1 MSEEL
6 QSEFAEE
13 MAKTYELSAKFGHSP
28 ARFIHLAEG
37 YGAVNAA
44 KKLVISSDINSGL
57 KKLKKRGKLDLAMES
72 VMLNERYE
80 SLFTK
85 DELAAARWRLSSI

>member
-1 MSEEL
+1 M
-6 QSEFAEE
+6 FA
-13 MAKTYELSAKFGHSP
+13 
-28 ARFIHLAEG
+28 FIHLAEE
-37 YGAVNAA
+37 YGAVNTA

-57 KKLKKRGKLDLAMES
+57 KKLKKSGRLDLAMES

-80 SLFTK
+80 SLFTT